1 MGARAD
7 AVSETRQRLVEAA
20 KSLHAERGVL
30 PTGWD
35 DIAERAGVSVAT
47 VYRHFPSL
55 AELIPACARSVF
67 DIIAPPALD
76 EAGKKFSGDSAQDRL
91 EEFVRASCQCYGKG
105 RGWLHAAHRERD
117 FVPELDAALRI
128 LDQSLEVLIAAAAG
142 RRLSRV
148 ESRSLFALCDFP
160 FWRSLVAGGL
170 PDRDVEEEIVRL
182 VRLRVEAL
190 GTKKGTRP

>member
-1 MGARAD
+1 MSARAE
-7 AVSETRQRLVEAA
+7 AVAETRDRIVDAA
-20 KSLHAERGVL
+20 KALHSERGVG

-35 DIAERAGVSVAT
+35 DIAERAGVSTAT

-67 DIIAPPALD
+67 DIIEPPALE
-76 EAGKKFSGDSAQDRL
+76 EAGRKFSAGAAEDRL
-91 EEFVRASCQCYGKG
+91 EEFVRASCVCYGKG

-128 LDQSLEVLIAAAAG
+128 LDESLEVLVAAAAD

-148 ESRSLFALCDFP
+148 ELRSLFALCDFP
-160 FWRSLVAGGL
+160 FWWSLTAGGL
-170 PDRDVEEEIVRL
+170 SDAETEEEIVRL
-182 VRLRVEAL
+182 VRMRVRASS
-190 GTKKGTRP
+190 GRGSKA